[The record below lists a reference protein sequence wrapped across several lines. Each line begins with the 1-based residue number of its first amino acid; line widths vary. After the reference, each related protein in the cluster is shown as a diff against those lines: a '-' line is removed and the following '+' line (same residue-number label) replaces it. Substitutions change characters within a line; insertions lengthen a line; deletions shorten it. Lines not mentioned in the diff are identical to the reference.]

1 MGAPVTRSYEL
12 AESYRRQRDAEI
24 SRMLNC
30 MGNILA
36 TGKVADAKR
45 KAYWKASKKISA
57 KIFPRGRNFTLFF
70 EGSV

>member
-1 MGAPVTRSYEL
+1 
-12 AESYRRQRDAEI
+12 
-24 SRMLNC
+24 

>member
-1 MGAPVTRSYEL
+1 VTRSYDL
-12 AESYRRQRDAEI
+12 AEAYRQQRDAEI
-24 SRMLNC
+24 SRMMRC

-36 TGKVADAKR
+36 TGKVADDKR

-70 EGSV
+70 EGSI